1 MALISLIHPSRGRA
15 EKSFQNVKEWYLK
28 RGDHVSWQVV
38 VSLDSDD
45 LQADKYSNLYF
56 SEPPSCE
63 PEYHPFESHVT
74 ICYGDNKSVVEA
86 TNRAAKKS
94 VGDILLYLSDDFKC
108 PDNWGQLILK
118 EFEGVTEPM
127 LLKVDDCLQGFH
139 VPVLTIP
146 IMNRALYEKLGYFW
160 HPGYKSMFVDCD
172 LYETAKKLGALK
184 LCPHLKFPHEHVSI
198 GKAQD
203 DETYRRS
210 AANWDQGKALFAKR
224 KAAGFP
230 V

>member
-15 EKSFQNVKEWYLK
+15 VKSIQNSNDWLLSALAQVEII
-28 RGDHVSWQVV
+28 VSI
-38 VSLDSDD
+38 DSTDTERH
-45 LQADKYSNLYF
+45 KYEQFYPKKSIIVN
-56 SEPPSCE
+56 
-63 PEYHPFESHVT
+63 
-74 ICYGDNKSVVEA
+74 DNKSVVEA
-86 TNRAAKKS
+86 TNHAVKES
-94 VGDILLYLSDDFKC
+94 TGDILIYLSDDFKC
-108 PDNWGQLILK
+108 FPNWGQAVIK

-127 LLKVDDCLQGFH
+127 LLKVHDCLQGFH

-160 HPGYKSMFVDCD
+160 HPEYKSMFCDED
-172 LYETAKKLGALK
+172 LYWTARKLGALK
-184 LCPHLKFPHEHVSI
+184 FAPHLKFPHEHVSV

-203 DETYRRS
+203 DDTYRRS

-230 V
+230 L